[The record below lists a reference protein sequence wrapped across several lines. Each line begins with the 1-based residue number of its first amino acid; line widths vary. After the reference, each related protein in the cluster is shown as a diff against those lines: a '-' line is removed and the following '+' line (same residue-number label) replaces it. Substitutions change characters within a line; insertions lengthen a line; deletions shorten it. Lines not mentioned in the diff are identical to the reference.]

1 MTGSLVETLSAL
13 SLNPSVETNISNA
26 FKENHNLV
34 VKDLKQ
40 VLKDK
45 IKMTNK

>member
-1 MTGSLVETLSAL
+1 MTGSIVETLAAL

-26 FKENHNLV
+26 FKENHTV
-34 VKDLKQ
+34 VIKDLKQ
-40 VLKDK
+40 ILKDK